1 MRQET
6 SSTLGFQSRII
17 CRGWVSQRH
26 KSTTESITR
35 DGGDEGDL
43 KGIHD
48 ELRCPKMSLG
58 IGILYRLLF
67 LVVIVNESDSIK
79 ETKFLMGT
87 TQMNKIHD
95 NSIGTNLY

>member
-1 MRQET
+1 
-6 SSTLGFQSRII
+6 
-17 CRGWVSQRH
+17 
-26 KSTTESITR
+26 
-35 DGGDEGDL
+35 
-43 KGIHD
+43 
-48 ELRCPKMSLG
+48 MSLG